1 MTIFKPYP
9 SIVQFRNVVKRV
21 VDQAQFVSLD
31 SESNPVYN
39 KTVIPPIL
47 TYKGTVK
54 LHGTNACIHKSKQG
68 EYSFQS
74 RNRLITKESDNCGFV
89 HEMSQKPLD
98 ELLREFDGKDVY
110 VYGEWCGT
118 GIQKGVAISQLPK
131 MFVVFEVIVDGV
143 KLVQIENIKLPEH
156 RIFNINQFQTFT
168 LDIDFNN
175 PQKVQNKLIEI
186 TTQVESKCP
195 VSSFFG
201 INGIG
206 EGVVWSLAKN
216 CNNFKVGDSEL
227 TFKVKGE
234 KHSVTKVKTLA
245 SVDVELLNSIT
256 DFISNTVTEQRLQQA
271 IYYMQEMQINI
282 DIKNT
287 GDFVRWVYNDI
298 LKEESDVIDSSNLD
312 TKTLGFHIS
321 KHAKFWFFKYLEQS
335 K

>member
-1 MTIFKPYP
+1 MKGTIRTMTTFKPYP
-9 SIVQFRNVVKRV
+9 SISQFRNVIKRV
-21 VDQAQFVSLD
+21 VDQAQFVA
-31 SESNPVYN
+31 
-39 KTVIPPIL
+39 IAPPTL

-74 RNRLITKESDNCGFV
+74 RNRLITKEYDNCGFV
-89 HEMSQKPLD
+89 HEMSQKPLK
-98 ELLREFDGKDVY
+98 ELFKGFDGKDVY
-110 VYGEWCGT
+110 IYGEWCGT
-118 GIQKGVAISQLPK
+118 GIQKNVAISQLPK

-156 RIFNINQFQTFT
+156 RIFNVNQFQTFT

-195 VSSFFG
+195 VAAFFG
-201 INGIG
+201 VEGIG
-206 EGVVWSLAKN
+206 EGVVWSLAES
-216 CNNFKVGDSEL
+216 CSNFKIGDSEL

-234 KHSVTKVKTLA
+234 EHSTTKVKTLA
-245 SVDVELLNSIT
+245 AVDVELLNSIA
-256 DFISNTVTEQRLQQA
+256 DFIDTAVTEQRLQQA
-271 IYYMQEMQINI
+271 ISYMKEMQISI
-282 DIKNT
+282 DSKNT
-287 GDFVRWVYNDI
+287 GEFVRWVYRDI
-298 LKEESDVIDSSNLD
+298 MKEESDVIDSSNLD